1 MRVGQKSAEAVV
13 VKKPHESEEERRA
26 EGRCAKLSPSFD
38 GVDQW
43 SETAGR
49 NPYGGYPGLAK
60 GAGGKGETLEHPPS
74 GLRAKPS
81 A

>member
-1 MRVGQKSAEAVV
+1 MRVVQKSAEAVV
-13 VKKPHESEEERRA
+13 VKTPHESGGERRA

-49 NPYGGYPGLAK
+49 NPHGGYPGLAK